1 MNKKETT
8 ASLAIVGVALLATIT
23 MISPTQALALGH
35 WNLDEDF
42 TPDMDF
48 AEGGMDSSGA
58 SDNIDEEEEGPS
70 DEEEEEST
78 TAATT
83 DEDEE
88 EESADSDGN
97 SGDREDS
104 ASSGYAALQDCLAE
118 LGESPT
124 EEQAHECV
132 ELSYGEMESSE
143 NTATEDTDDGN
154 DTDEN
159 DMTERVS
166 TDDTEQVSADDTEVE
181 EEEEE
186 EEEEE

>member
-1 MNKKETT
+1 M
-8 ASLAIVGVALLATIT
+8 ALLATIT
-23 MISPTQALALGH
+23 AIISPTQALALGH

-42 TPDMDF
+42 TPNMDS
-48 AEGGMDSSGA
+48 AEGGMDSSGT
-58 SDNIDEEEEGPS
+58 SDNTDEEEEDSG

-83 DEDEE
+83 DEEEE
-88 EESADSDGN
+88 EESAGDIDGN

-132 ELSYGEMESSE
+132 KSSYGEMESSE
-143 NTATEDTDDGN
+143 NTSTEDTDDGN

-166 TDDTEQVSADDTEVE
+166 TDDTEQVSTDDTEVE
-181 EEEEE
+181 EEE
-186 EEEEE
+186 